1 MIFMRKP
8 ILCSC
13 PVKKVKQQRQPGTA
27 RTQPCFFKYS
37 ILKMHISFFQQAG
50 NFSSFQLEGVLK
62 RGKLNQ
68 RLDELRKEMNNRN
81 SGELAGVAPQ
91 DSVDKNA
98 AVKSQKILSEDS
110 AHYILIKNNEREP
123 EKDNQEAGKGRSYIQ
138 LILRIS
144 YFLTFEVDY
153 FSSFFSDTFC
163 ILFLLSLT
171 MVVGLCNSQNRR
183 S

>member
-1 MIFMRKP
+1 MPGRDQ
-8 ILCSC
+8 
-13 PVKKVKQQRQPGTA
+13 VQQEHGLV
-27 RTQPCFFKYS
+27 FS
-37 ILKMHISFFQQAG
+37 NIILKMHFFFQQAG

-123 EKDNQEAGKGRSYIQ
+123 EKDNQEAGKGKT
-138 LILRIS
+138 LCA
-144 YFLTFEVDY
+144 TD
-153 FSSFFSDTFC
+153 FSDCVFFN
-163 ILFLLSLT
+163 L
-171 MVVGLCNSQNRR
+171 GD
-183 S
+183 

>member
-1 MIFMRKP
+1 MYIF
-8 ILCSC
+8 
-13 PVKKVKQQRQPGTA
+13 
-27 RTQPCFFKYS
+27 
-37 ILKMHISFFQQAG
+37 FFQQAG

-81 SGELAGVAPQ
+81 SGELAGVAPR

-123 EKDNQEAGKGRSYIQ
+123 EKDNQEAGKGKT
-138 LILRIS
+138 LCA
-144 YFLTFEVDY
+144 TD
-153 FSSFFSDTFC
+153 FSDCVFFN
-163 ILFLLSLT
+163 L
-171 MVVGLCNSQNRR
+171 GD
-183 S
+183 

>member
-1 MIFMRKP
+1 MPGRDQ
-8 ILCSC
+8 
-13 PVKKVKQQRQPGTA
+13 VQQEHGLV
-27 RTQPCFFKYS
+27 FS
-37 ILKMHISFFQQAG
+37 NIILKMHFFFQQAG

-123 EKDNQEAGKGRSYIQ
+123 EKDNQEAGKGET
-138 LILRIS
+138 LCA
-144 YFLTFEVDY
+144 TD
-153 FSSFFSDTFC
+153 FSDCVFFN
-163 ILFLLSLT
+163 L
-171 MVVGLCNSQNRR
+171 GD
-183 S
+183 